1 MKHGLKYL
9 LTALAITLLAF
20 PLTWL
25 LILNPFEREADFA
38 LSDFYTRAAARKAQT
53 RLSPDVAVVGV
64 DGLSRLE
71 IARVVEYIDWCEPA
85 AMALDVFMNYPSAA
99 DNEVREALSGC
110 GALVL
115 PCNLAEP
122 AQGPLFSQL
131 TPAATGYVNLETAQ
145 LGEIVRRFSTG
156 TNGTD
161 SFAAAAL
168 KCAGREVTA
177 ARGKALI
184 SFQGREFDVV
194 EAGELSSMAQ
204 SLKGKIVLVGN
215 LNDASDCHPT
225 PVGEMAGVLIHAH
238 IVQTLLDGSAPREAG
253 GFWKVLCA
261 LFVCLLLMWAH
272 VGISTVS
279 SDIANLTLRI
289 TQLIMMYLIYLL
301 GSEFFIRAGIY
312 IDFSLTILL
321 VAAASV
327 AYDICFGLVALL
339 PRLKPAKRK

>member
-1 MKHGLKYL
+1 MKPVLKYL

-53 RLSPDVAVVGV
+53 VVSNDVAVVGV

-71 IARVVEYIDWCEPA
+71 IARVVDFVDWCEPA
-85 AMALDVFMNYPSAA
+85 AVALDVFMNYPSPT
-99 DNEVREALSGC
+99 DDEVREALSGC
-110 GALVL
+110 ATLVL

-122 AQGPLFSQL
+122 DKGPVFGQL
-131 TPAATGYVNLETAQ
+131 TPAATGFVNLETTQ
-145 LGEIVRRFSTG
+145 LGEIVRRFRTAA
-156 TNGTD
+156 NGTD
-161 SFAAAAL
+161 SFAAAAIR
-168 KCAGREVTA
+168 CAGREVKDIPA
-177 ARGKALI
+177 KALV
-184 SFQGREFDVV
+184 SFQGREFDVI
-194 EAGELSSMAQ
+194 EADELSALAQ
-204 SLKGKIVLVGN
+204 GLKGKIVLVGN

-238 IVQTLLDGSAPREAG
+238 IIQTLLDGSAPRDAG
-253 GFWKVLCA
+253 PFWKFLCA
-261 LFVCLLLMWAH
+261 FCICLLLMWAH
-272 VGISTVS
+272 VSISAVS
-279 SDIANLTLRI
+279 SDIANLTLRV

-301 GSEFFIRAGIY
+301 GSEFFIHAGIY

-327 AYDICFGLVALL
+327 AFDICFGLVALL
-339 PRLKPAKRK
+339 PMLKHAKRK